1 MAGVCGKY
9 VGSAG
14 RFQAPKRLTRPTM
27 TNVPGMT
34 GRGNRGVR
42 RCPNLARKLVALGDQ
57 TAIRSRDLEDAPRG
71 IHPELTLGH
80 AGAAQREMLCCQ

>member
-34 GRGNRGVR
+34 GRGNRGV
-42 RCPNLARKLVALGDQ
+42 L
-57 TAIRSRDLEDAPRG
+57 
-71 IHPELTLGH
+71 
-80 AGAAQREMLCCQ
+80 GAAQI